1 MSAADAARSRRDR
14 LTDLFAAIDGKDAD
28 RFVEFLTPDGSFRFG
43 SAPKVEGREAVRA
56 AVAGFFDSIRGL
68 SHEINAVFGSGDTL
82 FCEGET
88 TYTRHDGSTVTVPFA
103 DVFEYDGE
111 LIAEYKIYADIGPL
125 YA

>member
-28 RFVEFLTPDGSFRFG
+28 RFVEFLTADGS
-43 SAPKVEGREAVRA
+43 
-56 AVAGFFDSIRGL
+56 FDSIRGL